1 MSHYVDIEMQI
12 TDRAALVRALERMGF
27 KNKIEVYDKAENLY
41 GYQGDQRKQ
50 KANVIIRRKFVGS
63 ASNDI
68 GFEKQDRGFFTAHI
82 SEFDKGIGYDDDW
95 ISKLFTYYGVECAKQ
110 EAEREGLTYV
120 EDVDE
125 KNRIRLR
132 VTI

>member
-1 MSHYVDIEMQI
+1 MSHYIDIEMQI
-12 TDRAALVRALERMGF
+12 KDRNALVRALGRMGF
-27 KNKIEVYDKAENLY
+27 KNKVEIHDDARNLY
-41 GYQGDQRKQ
+41 GYQNDERKQ
-50 KANVIIRRKFVGS
+50 KANVIIRKKFISS

-68 GFEKQDRGFFTAHI
+68 GFEKQDSGFFTAHI
-82 SEFDKGIGYDDDW
+82 SEYDKSIGYDDKW
-95 ISKLFTYYGVECAKQ
+95 TTKLFTYYGVECAKQ

-132 VTI
+132 VTV